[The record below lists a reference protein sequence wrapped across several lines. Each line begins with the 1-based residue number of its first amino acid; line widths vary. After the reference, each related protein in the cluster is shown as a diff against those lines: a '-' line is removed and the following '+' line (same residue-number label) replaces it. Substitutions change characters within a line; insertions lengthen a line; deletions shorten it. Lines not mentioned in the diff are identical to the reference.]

1 MPKDKNAEMLDK
13 NVERNRSLRTL
24 LGITILGAIVFV
36 VVSVGL
42 GFGPIGV
49 IVSLSVAGLLVAA
62 VIPWVTVQVPYT
74 WGLVAENSIT
84 GNPVVYGSGWHFRYP
99 WEMITEESNIDLRER
114 TRIYEDLTIATETD
128 ELKVKISFQWRPD
141 LMNLATFRRM
151 DDSTV
156 ESGFFE
162 PIERFV
168 SSRFAEMNA
177 NEARQ
182 SQSILSR
189 LLLAAFQGTADE
201 AIRDIPDNHSQK
213 EKLEREEKLFEREVG
228 ALEDGF
234 GIHVVQV
241 NVSDIDFSDEVK
253 QARAAVAEHKSLE
266 EVYHQIAGGKD
277 AFEALSAEARA
288 DIRAEARVITGNA
301 TERQLNLRGNRPS
314 GGLMLNADER

>member
-1 MPKDKNAEMLDK
+1 MPKDKNAAMLDK
-13 NVERNRSLRTL
+13 DVERNRALRTT
-24 LGITILGAIVFV
+24 LGITILGTIVFV

-74 WGLVAENSIT
+74 WGLVAENSFT

-99 WEMITEESNIDLRER
+99 WETITEESNIDLRER
-114 TRIYEDLTIATETD
+114 TRIFEGLTIASKSD
-128 ELKVKISFQWRPD
+128 ELKVKISFQWKPD

-151 DDSTV
+151 DDSTI

-168 SSRFAEMNA
+168 SSSFAGM
-177 NEARQ
+177 
-182 SQSILSR
+182 
-189 LLLAAFQGTADE
+189 TADE
-201 AIRDIPDNHSQK
+201 ARESQSVLSRLILAAFRGNVDEAIGNIPSTHDRR
-213 EKLEREEKLFEREVG
+213 EELEREEKLFAGEVG
-228 ALEDGF
+228 GLEEGF
-234 GIHVVQV
+234 GIKVVQV
-241 NVSDIDFSDEVK
+241 NVSDVDFSEEVRK
-253 QARAAVAEHKSLE
+253 ARAAVAEHKSLE
-266 EVYHQIAGGKD
+266 RVCHQIAGSKE
-277 AFEALSAEARA
+277 AFEALSPQAKA

-314 GGLMLNADER
+314 GGLILSADEK

>member
-1 MPKDKNAEMLDK
+1 MQKASNEAMLDR
-13 NVERNRSLRTL
+13 NVPRNRAPRF
-24 LGITILGAIVFV
+24 ILGVSILASIVVIV
-36 VVSVGL
+36 VLVGL
-42 GFGPIGV
+42 SFGPVGGIL
-49 IVSLSVAGLLVAA
+49 SLTVAGLLVAA

-74 WGLVAENSIT
+74 WGLVAENSFT
-84 GNPVVYGSGWHFRYP
+84 GDPVVYGSGWHFRYP
-99 WEMITEESNIDLRER
+99 WEIITEESNIDLRER
-114 TRIYEDLTIATETD
+114 TRVYEGLTIATTSD

-177 NEARQ
+177 DEARK

-189 LLLAAFQGTADE
+189 LLLAAFKGRVDE
-201 AIRDIPDNHSQK
+201 AIDDIPDDHPHK
-213 EKLEREEKLFEREVG
+213 DAFEREERLFARDVRG
-228 ALEDGF
+228 LEEGF

-253 QARAAVAEHKSLE
+253 KARAALAEHKPLE
-266 EVYHQIAGGKD
+266 KLYHQIAGSKE
-277 AFEALSAEARA
+277 AFEALSPEARA
-288 DIRAEARVITGNA
+288 KIRAEARVISGNA
-301 TERQLNLRGNRPS
+301 TEKQINMTGTSS
-314 GGLMLNADER
+314 GVFVNADER